1 MLLHKTKE
9 QAENM
14 VLDGASLGL
23 GWQRFLPKAQ
33 GVRTIVNLSTKFIH
47 PVSRQETSINVQL
60 SNVFQILNYEKSQ
73 NPEMVGSS
81 VFGFDDIFT
90 RWKLFS
96 LRERAINETRTWY
109 VLF

>member
-1 MLLHKTKE
+1 MDIDQYIIQLFSLQE

-60 SNVFQILNYEKSQ
+60 SNVFQILNYEK
-73 NPEMVGSS
+73 VGLYS
-81 VFGFDDIFT
+81 VRYIVNIFACT
-90 RWKLFS
+90 LY
-96 LRERAINETRTWY
+96 I
-109 VLF
+109 